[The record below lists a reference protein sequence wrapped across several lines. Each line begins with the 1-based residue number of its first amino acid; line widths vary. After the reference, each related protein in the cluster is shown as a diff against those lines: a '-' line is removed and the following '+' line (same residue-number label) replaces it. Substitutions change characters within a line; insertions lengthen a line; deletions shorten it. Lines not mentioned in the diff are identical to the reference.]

1 MFSFARKSKEIH
13 TFLWYFA
20 RFALSLTSS
29 KILSL
34 ENEKKS
40 ELSFCILL
48 AYSYLC
54 KHKSKNNNL

>member
-1 MFSFARKSKEIH
+1 MFS
-13 TFLWYFA
+13 FA
-20 RFALSLTSS
+20 RFALSLASP

-34 ENEKKS
+34 ENENKS

>member
-1 MFSFARKSKEIH
+1 MFS
-13 TFLWYFA
+13 FA
-20 RFALSLTSS
+20 RFALSLASP

-54 KHKSKNNNL
+54 KHKSKNNYL